1 MTCRDKRS
9 PGLRAVRLFAEG
21 ARPINYPEKKRSV
34 NETASSCEGSWY
46 PLFLSLTDRVCLVV
60 GGGAV
65 GERKVRKLLE
75 HGARVRLVAEV
86 LSPWLE
92 QARRR
97 ETLCYLGPAYCSDHM
112 VGVDLVFAATND
124 DALNRRI
131 AEDARRRR
139 VWCNMASSPHLGT
152 CLVPASFRRGPLTI
166 AVATEGLSPAVARRI
181 RQNLEEQFGPEWE
194 PCLRFLGFLRREI
207 QDRTRDSALNQELFR
222 ALADLPLTEWIR
234 QGRFAE
240 MTDAVCDLCR
250 GIVPHEQVAS
260 LWDKAWNTSC

>member
-1 MTCRDKRS
+1 MNES
-9 PGLRAVRLFAEG
+9 P
-21 ARPINYPEKKRSV
+21 
-34 NETASSCEGSWY
+34 SSSEGSWY

-65 GERKVRKLLE
+65 GERKVRKLME
-75 HGARVRLVAEV
+75 HGARVRLVAEA

-92 QARRR
+92 QARLRGA
-97 ETLCYLGPAYCSDHM
+97 LSYLGAAYCSDHL

-124 DALNRRI
+124 EALNRRI
-131 AEDARRRR
+131 AQDARTRR

-152 CLVPASFRRGPLTI
+152 CLVPASFRRGPLTV

-181 RQNLEEQFGPEWE
+181 RQSLEEQFGPEWE
-194 PCLRFLGFLRREI
+194 PCLRFLGALRREI
-207 QDRTRDSALNQELFR
+207 QERTRDSALNQELFR
-222 ALADLPLTEWIR
+222 ALADLPLTDWIR

-240 MTDAVCDLCR
+240 MIDAVCHACR
-250 GIVPHEQVAS
+250 GIVPCERVAS